1 MDERHDYAREGAD
14 DRTLVRSWCDGRD
27 EGAFAVLVERHRAM
41 VVGVCR
47 RELIA
52 SADAEDVAQEVFAD
66 LADQAGSIRGEPGAW
81 LRTVAVHRCLNLVRS
96 RQRRRLH
103 EQRAGREA
111 VATTAAPATEVDEE
125 LLEACLAE
133 LGEDD
138 RALLVRLFVEGQ
150 SQTEVAR
157 ATALSPL
164 AVHRRLHRALDRLRE
179 GFRRR
184 GHRVG
189 AAVLALVLA
198 GGERGLAAQVLGR
211 SAVAPW
217 AALAVGGLLAIAVGG
232 WWLHGRMTT
241 PPVAPAAPATV
252 PPSPVAAL
260 PPAGRSAPGGRPAAG
275 GSAAVVAPAP
285 TAPAFARSGLAALL
299 AQRPAGAPP
308 VGEVL
313 QGFQETVRRE
323 GDARPKASPRPFPE
337 LSWATPVDLAVPGL
351 PPFSAWLLVP
361 DQGMAAG
368 IVATL
373 DLSAQGGELV
383 TLMTPRAAGDVSV
396 AWDGRG
402 TLMRQSIVHWPARGK
417 LVVIEEVD
425 LSGGEVVA
433 RRRLHEWR
441 DRDRQGRRYTAE
453 TMVANRAGA
462 SFALN
467 QPVLVLDAWWRDLAA
482 DEAARLVAAHPATS
496 STVSEQ

>member
-1 MDERHDYAREGAD
+1 MDVRNDDAGDGAD

-27 EGAFAVLVERHRAM
+27 EGAFSLLVKRHRAM
-41 VVGVCR
+41 VEGVCR
-47 RELIA
+47 RELLG

-66 LADQAGSIRGEPGAW
+66 LADQAGTIRGEPGAW
-81 LRTVAVHRCLNLVRS
+81 LRTVALHRCLNLVRS
-96 RQRRRLH
+96 RQRRRQH
-103 EQRAGREA
+103 EQRAGRETIAATA
-111 VATTAAPATEVDEE
+111 VPATEVDEE

-157 ATALSPL
+157 ATELSPL

-198 GGERGLAAQVLGR
+198 GGDRGLAAQVLGR

-217 AALAVGGLLAIAVGG
+217 AALAAGGLLAIAVGG

-241 PPVAPAAPATV
+241 PPAAATAPATV
-252 PPSPVAAL
+252 PPSPVVAL
-260 PPAGRSAPGGRPAAG
+260 PPTDRSAPGGRPAAG

-285 TAPAFARSGLAALL
+285 APAFARSDLAALL
-299 AQRPAGAPP
+299 AQRPAGAPSA
-308 VGEVL
+308 GEVL
-313 QGFQETVRRE
+313 QGFQEPVRRE
-323 GDARPKASPRPFPE
+323 GNARAKASARPFAE
-337 LSWATPVDLAVPGL
+337 LSWATSVDLAVPGL

-361 DQGMAAG
+361 DQGMAVG
-368 IVATL
+368 IVATV
-373 DLSAQGGELV
+373 DPSAHGGELV
-383 TLMTPRAAGDVSV
+383 TLMTPREAGDVPV

-402 TLMRQSIVHWPARGK
+402 TLMRQAIVHWPARGK

-433 RRRLHEWR
+433 RRRLHEWH
-441 DRDRQGRRYTAE
+441 DRDHQGRRYTAG
-453 TMVANRAGA
+453 TMAANRAGA

-467 QPVLVLDAWWRDLAA
+467 RPVLVLDAWWRDLAA
-482 DEAARLVAAHPATS
+482 DEASRLVAAHPATS
-496 STVSEQ
+496 GTVVDH